1 MGLVSEPF
9 SVKSNDVGHFYYRP
23 QTTLREG
30 NVFIPVS
37 HSVQGGGQGMHGEGG
52 MHGGRRAW
60 QGGVPGKGGGAC
72 VAKGACMVACMCAGE
87 TATEA
92 AVCILVECILVR
104 LVFLFHQW
112 QGLHLGLRL
121 ISNKYIQTFSVNL

>member
-1 MGLVSEPF
+1 M
-9 SVKSNDVGHFYYRP
+9 VGGVHGKGVC
-23 QTTLREG
+23 LAK
-30 NVFIPVS
+30 
-37 HSVQGGGQGMHGEGG
+37 GGGMCGEGG
-52 MHGGRRAW
+52 MHGER
-60 QGGVPGKGGGAC
+60 GAC
-72 VAKGACMVACMCAGE
+72 VQERQPLKR
-87 TATEA
+87 